1 MNLTSLHKCII
12 DCMDDKKKLGRFLPD
27 GTPFDLVAWRAVRKR
42 AIASKEPYCAICN
55 GYIDITTPK
64 FEPLACEVDHIV
76 PISRG
81 GAPYDIENVQLSHSR
96 CNRKKSNRMR
106 SDYDG
111 LDSASAVPLSNN
123 W

>member
-1 MNLTSLHKCII
+1 
-12 DCMDDKKKLGRFLPD
+12 MDMIPKKSGRVLPNGD
-27 GTPFDLVAWRAVRKR
+27 AFDLVAWRAVRKR
-42 AIASKEPYCAICN
+42 AIASKEPYCAICS
-55 GYIDITTPK
+55 GYIDVTLPA

-81 GAPYDIENVQLSHSR
+81 GPPYELENLQLSHTK
-96 CNRKKSNRMR
+96 CNRQKGSKMR

-111 LDSASAVPLSNN
+111 LQAQNLAPLSNN